1 MMRRDAD
8 SYAGSI
14 TLRPDAADV
23 VQPRR
28 RRSARNGPPLSGT
41 QPVGTA
47 AHASAR
53 RSATSSV
60 FLGG

>member
-14 TLRPDAADV
+14 TLRPEAAQA

-28 RRSARNGPPLSGT
+28 HRPSRNGPPLSGT
-41 QPVGTA
+41 QPVGAA
-47 AHASAR
+47 AHPSAR

-60 FLGG
+60 FLVG